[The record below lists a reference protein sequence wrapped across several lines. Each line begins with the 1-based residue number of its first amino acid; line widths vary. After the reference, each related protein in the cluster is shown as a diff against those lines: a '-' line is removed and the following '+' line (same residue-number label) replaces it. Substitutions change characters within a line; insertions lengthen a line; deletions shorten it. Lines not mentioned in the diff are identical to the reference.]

1 MERDTAPPVAARYRE
16 RIGALSGAQRLEIA
30 ASLSEG
36 VRALALAGLRERH
49 PGASAAELRCRLAA
63 LLYGREIAGRAFG
76 PLPDDVP

>member
-1 MERDTAPPVAARYRE
+1 MERDTAPSVATRYRE
-16 RIGALSGAQRLEIA
+16 RIGALSGAERLEIA

-49 PGASAAELRCRLAA
+49 PAASGAELHCRLAA
-63 LLYGREIAGRAFG
+63 LLYGRAIAERAFG